1 MEKSNMD
8 RKEIKRKRLKTTTS
22 EEYRFV
28 EKLLTASFPADEYR
42 PLEEQR
48 RNVESIDM
56 FHMNI
61 LFAGEESAGLL
72 SYWQFEEFVY
82 VEHFAV
88 LPTLRGKGY
97 GCEAISGL
105 IKEKGRIVLE
115 VELPTDDLSRRRI
128 TFYTRCGLTLSP
140 EEYIQPAYRAG
151 GNEIPMR
158 LMYCGV
164 DMEQDYEQIKSSI
177 YRTVYGKST

>member
-1 MEKSNMD
+1 MD
-8 RKEIKRKRLKTTTS
+8 RKEIKSKRLKTTTS

-28 EKLLTASFPADEYR
+28 EKLLTASFPTDEYR

-48 RNVESIDM
+48 RNVESVDI

-61 LFAGEESAGLL
+61 LISGKEPVGLL
-72 SYWQFEEFVY
+72 SYWKFDGYIY
-82 VEHFAV
+82 VEHFAIH
-88 LPTLRGKGY
+88 PTLRGKGY
-97 GCEAISGL
+97 GYEAISGL

-115 VELPTDDLSRRRI
+115 VELPTDDITLRRI
-128 TFYTRCGLTLSP
+128 AFYTRCGLTLCP
-140 EEYIQPAYRAG
+140 KEYIQPAYRTD

-177 YRTVYGKST
+177 YRTVYGKSI

>member
-61 LFAGEESAGLL
+61 LFTGEEG
-72 SYWQFEEFVY
+72 VDTG
-82 VEHFAV
+82 VIIH
-88 LPTLRGKGY
+88 K
-97 GCEAISGL
+97 ISG
-105 IKEKGRIVLE
+105 
-115 VELPTDDLSRRRI
+115 I
-128 TFYTRCGLTLSP
+128 T
-140 EEYIQPAYRAG
+140 A
-151 GNEIPMR
+151 
-158 LMYCGV
+158 
-164 DMEQDYEQIKSSI
+164 K
-177 YRTVYGKST
+177 